1 MQTRLPQE
9 VLATPVGREANEIL
23 RRCVHC
29 GFCNATCP
37 TFALTGNELESP
49 RGRIYLIK
57 SVLEGEGASEASLT
71 HLDHCLG
78 CRACETTCPSGV
90 RFHRLADIGREV
102 LHERSTRPR
111 ADLLRRKLLVRLFDS
126 GPLFRVLVALGRLF
140 GPLLPAGLRRQLSTA
155 AGSRVRSK
163 DEPSPVAPG
172 PGEQAHGGEHGR
184 NFVQLLAGCIQ
195 PALTPATN
203 DAAARVLARRG
214 IACREAAGCCGALAY
229 HLGDVDRARR
239 QVRRNIDAWHP
250 ALRDSEG
257 LVVTA
262 SGCAAF
268 IQDYPSLCRGDDA
281 YESRAAELAER
292 LRDVT
297 DFLDPADFAGT
308 PPVALH
314 LPCTLRHAL
323 RQSERLRTLLT
334 DSGWELAET
343 ADDGQCCGSAGAYSL
358 LYPDTANTLRDK
370 KVAQLMEGDPAQI
383 VTANVGCCLHLS
395 AGARVPVRHWIEV
408 WDEREAAGEQ
418 NRQAAGADPVA

>member
-1 MQTRLPQE
+1 MQTRLAKE
-9 VLATPVGREANEIL
+9 VLAQPVGREADEIL

-37 TFALTGNELESP
+37 TFVLTGNELESP

-57 SVLEGEGASEASLT
+57 NVLEGEGATEASLR

-102 LHERSTRPR
+102 LHEHATRPR
-111 ADLLRRKLLVRLFDS
+111 PDLMRRKLLARLFDS
-126 GPLFRVLVALGRLF
+126 GPLFRALVALGRLF
-140 GPLLPAGLRRQLSTA
+140 RPLLPERLRRQISPKASARSRDDDPTLSVAT
-155 AGSRVRSK
+155 GSVREA
-163 DEPSPVAPG
+163 DPSR
-172 PGEQAHGGEHGR
+172 QDTK
-184 NFVQLLAGCIQ
+184 FVQLLAGCIQ
-195 PALTPATN
+195 PTLAPATN

-214 IACREAAGCCGALAY
+214 IGCREAAGCCGALAY

-250 ALRDSEG
+250 ALADSEG

-262 SGCAAF
+262 TGCAAF
-268 IQDYPSLCRGDDA
+268 IHDYPSLCRGEPA
-281 YESRAAELAER
+281 YESRAAELAEG
-292 LRDVT
+292 LRDVA
-297 DFLDPADFAGT
+297 DFLDPMNSRGV

-323 RQSERLRTLLT
+323 RQSDRLRTLLT
-334 DSGWELAET
+334 DSGWELVET

-358 LYPDTANTLRDK
+358 LYPDTSNALRDK
-370 KVAQLMEGDPAQI
+370 KVAQLTEGRPAQI
-383 VTANVGCCLHLS
+383 VTANVGCCLHLA
-395 AGARVPVRHWIEV
+395 AGASVPVRHWIEV
-408 WDEREAAGEQ
+408 WDEHEAAGPSSG
-418 NRQAAGADPVA
+418 QADGSDPTA